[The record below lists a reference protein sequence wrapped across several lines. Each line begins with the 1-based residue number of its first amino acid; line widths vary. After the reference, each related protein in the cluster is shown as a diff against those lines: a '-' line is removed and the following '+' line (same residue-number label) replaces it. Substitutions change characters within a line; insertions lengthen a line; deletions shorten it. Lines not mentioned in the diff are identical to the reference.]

1 MIMFFLSLIIN
12 AQEPVRIAV
21 IDSGISPEAYSKINH
36 CNKKLD
42 KSFADD
48 TLYDFVTHGTNITGL
63 IHTNSGIVPHCF
75 IIIKIW
81 GDPKAIKADSSIYL
95 DAIEYATKLNP
106 DIINLSGGGGG
117 IRYRER
123 DAVVKYINKGG
134 IFVNAAG
141 NENMYLSKNKCQ
153 WYPGCYDARI
163 KVIGNIGNNS
173 NYGPRIDHTL
183 NGNNK
188 DGFGVKGS
196 GSSQSA
202 AIFTGW
208 MVSTWKIKKNSSK

>member
-12 AQEPVRIAV
+12 AQEPIRIAV
-21 IDSGISPEAYSKINH
+21 IDSGISPEAYSQINH
-36 CNKKLD
+36 CDKKLN

-63 IHTNSGIVPHCF
+63 IDKNSGVVPHCF

-81 GDPKAIKADSSIYL
+81 GDPKAIKFQDLRYL

-117 IRYRER
+117 QRPRER
-123 DAVVKYINKGG
+123 NAVIKYLNKGG

-141 NENMYLSKNKCQ
+141 NDNVYLPKKNCE

-163 KVIGNIGNNS
+163 KVIANIGNKS

-183 NGNNK
+183 DGNNK
-188 DGFGVKGS
+188 DGFGVTGS